1 MDINGIKGIKKKD
14 RALELLKSVG
24 LGKKHEK
31 RRVLKLSGGKQQRV
45 AIARSLSYNP
55 MIIIADE
62 STGNLDKETEAEIL
76 KIFSELAHKEN
87 KCIIIVTHSEE
98 VCKVCDKVYTLKNKK
113 DLEEEIIKEKEEK
126 KQNKNGKKS
135 IQSKKKQK

>member
-1 MDINGIKGIKKKD
+1 MSKKTKIINII
-14 RALELLKSVG
+14 LLFCMICCSF
-24 LGKKHEK
+24 LGFYTVKAEDFYEVNFT
-31 RRVLKLSGGKQQRV
+31 VL
-45 AIARSLSYNP
+45 N
-55 MIIIADE
+55 
-62 STGNLDKETEAEIL
+62 T
-76 KIFSELAHKEN
+76 
-87 KCIIIVTHSEE
+87 EE